1 LSLLLPKREICSRIP
16 RDQVGTGSFFDFFS
30 DRTSPTSRVNITAR
44 SSRPFGTE
52 DAGLKTREEAGG
64 PHDVASVMGDD
75 YEEVRTSTFAL

>member
-1 LSLLLPKREICSRIP
+1 LLLPKWEICSRIP
-16 RDQVGTGSFFDFFS
+16 RDQVGTGSFFDFFL
-30 DRTSPTSRVNITAR
+30 DRTSPKGAEVNITAR

>member
-1 LSLLLPKREICSRIP
+1 MGDLLSDSTRPGWHW
-16 RDQVGTGSFFDFFS
+16 QFFRFFLGQ
-30 DRTSPTSRVNITAR
+30 DEPDEPRVNITAR
-44 SSRPFGTE
+44 PSRPFGTE

>member
-1 LSLLLPKREICSRIP
+1 M
-16 RDQVGTGSFFDFFS
+16 
-30 DRTSPTSRVNITAR
+30 DRTSPTSEVNNITA
-44 SSRPFGTE
+44 SSTRPFGTE

>member
-1 LSLLLPKREICSRIP
+1 LALAVFSIFSW
-16 RDQVGTGSFFDFFS
+16 TG
-30 DRTSPTSRVNITAR
+30 RAEVNIITAR
-44 SSRPFGTE
+44 STRPFGTE

>member
-1 LSLLLPKREICSRIP
+1 MGDLLSDSTRPGWHW
-16 RDQVGTGSFFDFFS
+16 QFFRFFLG
-30 DRTSPTSRVNITAR
+30 RAEVNNITAR
-44 SSRPFGTE
+44 STRPFGTE

>member
-1 LSLLLPKREICSRIP
+1 MGDLLSDSTRPGWHW
-16 RDQVGTGSFFDFFS
+16 QFFRFFL
-30 DRTSPTSRVNITAR
+30 DRTSPKGAEVNITAR

>member
-1 LSLLLPKREICSRIP
+1 MGDLLSDSTRPGWHW
-16 RDQVGTGSFFDFFS
+16 QFFRFFLGQ
-30 DRTSPTSRVNITAR
+30 DERAEVNITTR
-44 SSRPFGTE
+44 STRPFGTE